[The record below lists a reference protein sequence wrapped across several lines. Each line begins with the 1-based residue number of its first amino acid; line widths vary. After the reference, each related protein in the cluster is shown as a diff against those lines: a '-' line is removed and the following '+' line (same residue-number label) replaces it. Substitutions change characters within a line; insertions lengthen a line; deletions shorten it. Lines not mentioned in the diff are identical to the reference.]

1 MPKCENMGK
10 AVGRRVKCEDMRKMF
25 GKQVKRWSAGVI
37 VMIVAGMLCGGVHDQ
52 IYAGEFGG
60 FDIDIEGD
68 GDPFDDWTEEPEA
81 PPEPAKPEQNQNGGS
96 SASSP
101 GANNNSSASSPGA
114 NNNSSASS
122 PGANN
127 NSSVSNPG
135 ANNNSSASSPGA
147 SNDSSESSFGEN
159 NSSNEGG
166 SWGNTN
172 GNESS
177 YGGNTENY
185 EQNASAS
192 EGYYASND
200 NSSEEK
206 NENPNTSYVPNS
218 QPKTKS
224 SDGTEN
230 KGSKEEQPAANTD
243 EKSKE
248 KPKENSKEDSKEN
261 SPTATPSVHKITA
274 LGTVFSAVGM
284 AKISP
289 ELKFYNSNNENKE
302 ETQNTDGNYN
312 KTIYFDHA
320 KTVSISDC
328 PKIKLIR
335 TEETQDVTI
344 LSLRLNGKEVCW
356 HQEKDTIL
364 LDEPLTK
371 KNSTVELL
379 AVIDGKNLVKMP
391 VWTME

>member
-1 MPKCENMGK
+1 
-10 AVGRRVKCEDMRKMF
+10 MRKTF

-37 VMIVAGMLCGGVHDQ
+37 AMIVAGMLCGGVHSQ

-60 FDIDIEGD
+60 FDIDIGGD
-68 GDPFDDWTEEPEA
+68 GNPFDDWAEEPEA
-81 PPEPAKPEQNQNGGS
+81 PQVPAKPEQNQNGGS
-96 SASSP
+96 SEGSSGTNNSSSEGSP
-101 GANNNSSASSPGA
+101 GANNNSSASSSGAKNNNSSASSPGA
-114 NNNSSASS
+114 NNNSSAS
-122 PGANN
+122 G
-127 NSSVSNPG
+127 
-135 ANNNSSASSPGA
+135 PGA

-159 NSSNEGG
+159 NSSNESG

-192 EGYYASND
+192 EGDYASND

-206 NENPNTSYVPNS
+206 NENPITSYVPNS

-224 SDGTEN
+224 SDGTGN
-230 KGSKEEQPAANTD
+230 KVSKEEQSAANTD

-248 KPKENSKEDSKEN
+248 KPKENSKEN
-261 SPTATPSVHKITA
+261 NPTATPSVHKITA

-312 KTIYFDHA
+312 KTIYFNHA

-328 PKIKLIR
+328 PKIKLMR
-335 TEETQDVTI
+335 TEAVQDVTI